1 MASVAAAADKDKD
14 DEEEGDDDD
23 EQQQQLQQ
31 QEKEGQQQY
40 ERTGTRE
47 ITGTRNRVISSK
59 MVVEIQRQPRTACP
73 RLFYIRIPRTALE
86 PKLRYV

>member
-1 MASVAAAADKDKD
+1 MAAAADEDKD
-14 DEEEGDDDD
+14 DKEEGDDDD
-23 EQQQQLQQ
+23 EQQQQQQQQQ

-40 ERTGTRE
+40 VRTGTRE

-73 RLFYIRIPRTALE
+73 RLFYISIPRTALE